1 MAGRYSYS
9 NSPYQMDELAMY
21 QRQYQQQLYA
31 MQSGPRRFISA
42 VGRFFYRLVVLA
54 LIAGAVGG
62 VLFALYR
69 NDILVKIARD
79 AGVEAQYKSLEKAL
93 PASWGPPRSVDVP
106 AESALAAPVAAAPAT
121 NDDGSSKG
129 DTVQAIAA
137 SEPKAKTRDG
147 LEIVSFDSLP
157 TAPTKRGAATASLS
171 EVPAAAPPAPATA
184 SRPEPVKVARA
195 EPAPVRERQQPKREK
210 KKAEP
215 AKPTE
220 LTRSIPLPKPK
231 PEPQPEP
238 VAKAE
243 PKPEPPPKPAPEED
257 HTKARA
263 SDNPLKAAIRASM
276 AAKKSD

>member
-1 MAGRYSYS
+1 
-9 NSPYQMDELAMY
+9 MY
-21 QRQYQQQLYA
+21 QYQQQIYA

-42 VGRFFYRLVVLA
+42 VGRFFYRLIVLT
-54 LIAGAVGG
+54 LIIGAVGG

-69 NDILVKIARD
+69 NGILLTVARG
-79 AGVEAQYKSLEKAL
+79 AGAEAQYRSIEKAL
-93 PASWGPPRSVDVP
+93 GAAGLGLPQSIDVP
-106 AESALAAPVAAAPAT
+106 ADTAAGEPVAAGAVPAAGD
-121 NDDGSSKG
+121 NGSGTPSE
-129 DTVQAIAA
+129 TVQAVANG
-137 SEPKAKTRDG
+137 EPKAKTRDG

-157 TAPTKRGAATASLS
+157 TAPTKGAARTASLN
-171 EVPAAAPPAPATA
+171 EVPAAAPAKA

-195 EPAPVRERQQPKREK
+195 EPAPVRERQQAKREK

-220 LTRSIPLPKPK
+220 LTRSIPLPKAK
-231 PEPQPEP
+231 PEPEPEP

-276 AAKKSD
+276 AAKKSN